1 MSEKF
6 HPKKNQMMIALF
18 DNDGAGWKSIRNV
31 FDLDKDANKKAFGK
45 AQKKADIWY
54 ALIPI
59 PAGRKGDINIE
70 DYFHHNGNSLQY

>member
-31 FDLDKDANKKAFGK
+31 FDLDKDANKKAFGR

-54 ALIPI
+54 ALIPV
-59 PAGRKGDINIE
+59 PAGRKGDINIRAKNKI
-70 DYFHHNGNSLQY
+70 YRT